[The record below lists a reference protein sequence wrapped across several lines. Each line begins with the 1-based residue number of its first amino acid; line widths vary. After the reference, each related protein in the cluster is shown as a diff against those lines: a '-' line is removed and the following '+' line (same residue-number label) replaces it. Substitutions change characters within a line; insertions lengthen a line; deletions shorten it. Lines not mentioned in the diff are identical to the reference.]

1 MSSSKSRRSRF
12 GCAKK
17 LCHPNGGRKTH
28 TQLAKS
34 REAQPQFRKEQKQSV
49 VAHVPGSVQL
59 RNNLRRSRKLRPS
72 RYGLGPLSDLSRLR
86 EAPRSE
92 KPVAADGIPR

>member
-12 GCAKK
+12 GCARR
-17 LCHPNGGRKTH
+17 LCNPIAGRKAH
-28 TQLAKS
+28 TQLSKS

-72 RYGLGPLSDLSRLR
+72 RYGLGPLSDLFRLGETAR
-86 EAPRSE
+86 AE
-92 KPVAADGIPR
+92 KPLAADGIPR